1 MEEALTSLL
10 ASVAGGHRYW
20 VRAPQ
25 TVNGAPVPYPRV
37 ILNRV
42 GGTPDYVMAGPSGYV
57 ASRVQVDVY
66 AETFGALIATE
77 RAIVTL
83 VSGYKGVTGTTRI
96 QGIFIDAIRNLPAE
110 DAGSVNHLFRTTID
124 LMVHHSPA

>member
-1 MEEALTSLL
+1 MTILEEALTSIL
-10 ASVAGGHRYW
+10 ASVAGGRRYW

-25 TVNGAPVPYPRV
+25 GTAYPLV

-42 GGTPDYVMAGPSGYV
+42 GGAPDYVMAGPSGYV

-66 AETFGALIATE
+66 AETFGALVATE

-83 VSGYKGVTGTTRI
+83 VSGYKGVTGTTSI

-124 LMVHHSPA
+124 LMVHHAPA

>member
-1 MEEALTSLL
+1 MEEAITSIL
-10 ASVAGGHRYW
+10 ASIAGGRRYW

-25 TVNGAPVPYPRV
+25 GTAYPLV